1 MSVRIHRIHMGSRTI
16 RLDDDVYERLRE
28 AKRDDETYSEA
39 VERLL
44 PGASLLDLVGI
55 LDSEEV
61 ADIEDRLSEK
71 YAASKERRRAQFE
84 DRQ

>member
-1 MSVRIHRIHMGSRTI
+1 MGSRTI

-44 PGASLLDLVGI
+44 PGASLLDLAGI
-55 LDSEEV
+55 LDSDEV
-61 ADIEDRLSEK
+61 AEIEDRLSEK
-71 YAASKERRRAQFE
+71 YSASKERRREQF
-84 DRQ
+84 RN